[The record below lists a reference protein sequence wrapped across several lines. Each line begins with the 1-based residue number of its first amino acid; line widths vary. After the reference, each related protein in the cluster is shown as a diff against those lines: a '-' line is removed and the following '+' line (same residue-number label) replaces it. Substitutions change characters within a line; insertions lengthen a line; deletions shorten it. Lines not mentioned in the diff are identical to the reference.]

1 MIIKNLKQMDAPIP
15 YGLVMQDS
23 ASPTSLGMH
32 NLHDLV
38 MYYLLIVLVVV
49 IWMECLILAR
59 YRYSRLWDIS
69 STHGALIEVLWTLL
83 PAGILCMIA
92 LPSFSLL
99 YLADSVI
106 DTVVTLKVIGRQW
119 YWNYEYPVQ
128 DKVGN
133 TIGNIS
139 YDSYITE
146 PGNGHLRLASTDMP
160 VVLPI
165 DGHTRILTNASDVMH
180 SWAIPSLGMKADSIP
195 GRINQ
200 LSLLI
205 PRASIFY
212 GQCSELCGTGHGYM
226 PITLIAVDIDNYL
239 NWQNSL
245 I

>member
-1 MIIKNLKQMDAPIP
+1 MLFYNDAPTP
-15 YGLVMQDS
+15 YGLIMQDS
-23 ASPTSLGMH
+23 ASPIAIGMQY
-32 NLHDLV
+32 LHDLV
-38 MYYLLIVLVVV
+38 MYYLVIVLIVV

-59 YRYSRLWDIS
+59 YRHNNLHDST
-69 STHGALIEVLWTLL
+69 STHGATIEILWTLL
-83 PAGILCMIA
+83 PAAILCMIA

-119 YWNYEYPVQ
+119 YWNYEYPLQ

-133 TIGNIS
+133 TIGNIA
-139 YDSYITE
+139 YDSYLQSDSNMI
-146 PGNGHLRLASTDMP
+146 GQLRLATTDMP

-180 SWAIPSLGMKADSIP
+180 SWAIPALGMKADSIP

-212 GQCSELCGTGHGYM
+212 GQCSELCGTGHAYM
-226 PITLIAVDIDNYL
+226 PITLIAIDVDNYL

-245 I
+245 AQ